1 MRLLHVY
8 SGNLFGGIETMLVA
22 CARAAS
28 ACPGLHHE
36 FAVCFDDQ
44 LAAAL
49 RHAGCA
55 VHQLGPVRM
64 RRPGTVRAAR
74 RALEDLL
81 AAGPFDRVVC
91 HAPWTQAIFGSVVRR
106 RRVPLVFWAHDVMT
120 GGHWT
125 ERLARLVLPDLGVCN
140 SAFTASTLH
149 HLYPQVRSVVVHPP
163 VLAVTGAGQGDAHG
177 SPAAPDMDGRQTLRA
192 SLETSPS
199 AFVIAQASRCE
210 PWKGHSALLDALVS
224 LSDEPDWVWWVI
236 GGAQRPEEDAYMATL
251 RQTAADRGV
260 SDRIRWVGQRSDVLS
275 LLKAADLHCQANQ
288 SPEPFGIAFV
298 EALAAG
304 LPVVTV
310 GFGGATEIV
319 DASCGVLIPP
329 DDPPALGA
337 ALRRLMRDTSLRE
350 RLSHHAPI
358 RARHLCDPATQLR
371 VLSDALASMIPLE
384 ATG

>member
-1 MRLLHVY
+1 
-8 SGNLFGGIETMLVA
+8 
-22 CARAAS
+22 
-28 ACPGLHHE
+28 
-36 FAVCFDDQ
+36 
-44 LAAAL
+44 
-49 RHAGCA
+49 
-55 VHQLGPVRM
+55 
-64 RRPGTVRAAR
+64 
-74 RALEDLL
+74 
-81 AAGPFDRVVC
+81 
-91 HAPWTQAIFGSVVRR
+91 
-106 RRVPLVFWAHDVMT
+106 
-120 GGHWT
+120 
-125 ERLARLVLPDLGVCN
+125 
-140 SAFTASTLH
+140 
-149 HLYPQVRSVVVHPP
+149 
-163 VLAVTGAGQGDAHG
+163 
-177 SPAAPDMDGRQTLRA
+177 MDGRQTLRA